1 MAVLSYT
8 HIKQRVASTFPANWL
23 IRQTQKIHLPGFH
36 GIPLYDVLKFFF
48 QQVRKVGLTERTA
61 AISFNFVMAIPPI
74 IIFLCTLIP
83 YLPISKEFVHQLHGL
98 IRDVV
103 PGEKNNSALIKFI
116 DDFIKKPK
124 NGLLSLGFL
133 LALFYSSN
141 AMMGIMRAFDK
152 NYIGFKKR
160 NIVNRRV
167 TALQLTSILF
177 VLMLVSLLVLI
188 MQSSVLKWIGLKN
201 LLIRQ
206 IIGYGRW
213 VVIVFLFFGSISF
226 IYRHAPSVHKRWKM
240 INPGSIL
247 ATTLMLLFTFLFSY
261 WVNHFSNYNKLYGGI
276 GTILIL
282 MLLIYFNSLVLL
294 IGFELNVSINS
305 IKHEADERNKLQT
318 SGNKSA

>member
-1 MAVLSYT
+1 
-8 HIKQRVASTFPANWL
+8 
-23 IRQTQKIHLPGFH
+23 LPGFH
-36 GIPLYDVLKFFF
+36 GIPLYDVIKFFF

-61 AISFNFVMAIPPI
+61 AISFNLVMAIPPI

-83 YLPISKEFVHQLHGL
+83 YLPISKQFVLQLHGL

-103 PGEKNNSALIKFI
+103 PGRQNNAAIIKFI
-116 DDFIKKPK
+116 DDFINKPK
-124 NGLLSLGFL
+124 NTLLSLGFL

-141 AMMGIMRAFDK
+141 AVMGIMRAFDK

-160 NIVNRRV
+160 SPLKRRII
-167 TALQLTSILF
+167 ALQLTSILI
-177 VLMLVSLLVLI
+177 VLMFVSLLLLI
-188 MQSSVLKWIGLKN
+188 MQSSVLKWIGVKSVM
-201 LLIRQ
+201 IRE
-206 IIGYGRW
+206 IIGNVRW
-213 VVIVFLFFGSISF
+213 VVIVLLFLASISF
-226 IYRHAPSVHKRWKM
+226 IYRHAPFVHKRWRL

-247 ATTLMLLFTFLFSY
+247 ATTLMLLFTIFFSF
-261 WVNHFSNYNKLYGGI
+261 WVNHFSNYDKLYGSI

-305 IKHEADERNKLQT
+305 LKHEADERNKLET